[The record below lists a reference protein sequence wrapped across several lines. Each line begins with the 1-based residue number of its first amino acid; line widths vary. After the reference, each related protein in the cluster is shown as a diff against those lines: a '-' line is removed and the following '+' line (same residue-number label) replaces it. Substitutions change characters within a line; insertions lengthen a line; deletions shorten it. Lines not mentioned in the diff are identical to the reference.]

1 MGQINSKRKVNC
13 PYSLLVYQDE
23 EPFIQPR
30 RRCSRGHGPH
40 PGRDSN
46 EEEEK
51 IIFTC
56 TYHDEIKRRFIEVY
70 IYSDGNVFY
79 DITESTTQGHRK
91 VKVSTKWKNKFFMF
105 MLDDLDRRGINI
117 PYF

>member
-23 EPFIQPR
+23 EPFIYPK
-30 RRCSRGHGPH
+30 
-40 PGRDSN
+40 RDSN
-46 EEEEK
+46 EEQSQQK

-70 IYSDGNVFY
+70 IYSDGKVFY
-79 DITESTTQGHRK
+79 DITESKTQGHRK